1 MIGPPRRS
9 RSRRAARLAWDW
21 LRAGLL
27 ARRHRADLAPVREVC
42 LFLGPPKTGHSLV
55 GALLDAHPR
64 MAIAHEADLFLLLR
78 AGFGRERLLA
88 LLVDN
93 ARRQAR
99 RGRRESGYSYEVPGQ
114 WQGRFERLHV
124 VGDKHAEGATLRL
137 GLWPQLW
144 DRAER
149 ELGRA
154 RVVHVVRNPF
164 DAIASLAR
172 PRSRRLD
179 LAAASEYFFSLCETV
194 RRTRPRIADDHY
206 LELRHEE
213 LVADPAAHLELLC
226 RFLGEEAPAD
236 WLAACAA
243 IVFPEPRRAR
253 ERAGWAREEIRRVE
267 SRLDEFPFLAGYDFV
282 R

>member
-9 RSRRAARLAWDW
+9 KGLRAARLGWDW
-21 LRAGLL
+21 LRAGFL
-27 ARRHRADLAPVREVC
+27 ARRHRSDLASVREVC
-42 LFLGPPKTGHSLV
+42 LFLGAPKTGHSLV
-55 GALLDAHPR
+55 GSLLDAHPR
-64 MAIAHEADLFLLLR
+64 MAIAHEADVFLLLR
-78 AGFGRERLLA
+78 AGFRRARIFA

-99 RGRRESGYSYEVPGQ
+99 HGRQESSYSYDVPGQ

-137 GLWPQLW
+137 GLWPELW
-144 DRAER
+144 DRAGR
-149 ELGRA
+149 ELGPP

-179 LAAASEYFFSLCETV
+179 LAAATDYFFSLCETV
-194 RRTRPRIADDHY
+194 RRTRPRIADDHFI
-206 LELRHEE
+206 EVRHEAF
-213 LVADPAAHLELLC
+213 VAEPAEHLERLS
-226 RFLGEEAPAD
+226 RFLGEEPPAD

-253 ERAGWAREEIRRVE
+253 ERARWSLEEIRRVE
-267 SRLDEFPFLAGYDFV
+267 ARIASFSFLAGYDFV
-282 R
+282 G